1 MKTEKCTHC
10 HKPIVCK
17 VDDISNCD
25 CQKVELLDETV
36 KFLYEKTQH
45 DCLCN
50 DCLKKFDELTKFS
63 LENKFPKRPTE
74 MVEGLH
80 FYMENGY
87 FVFTEL
93 YHYLKGCCCKNG
105 CRHCVYGIHK
115 NSWKEFSI
123 KKHRFKI
130 CVNLYFV
137 AKSFI
142 LYFFA
147 LCWNKPNSNTSV
159 FPRPS
164 LFR

>member
-10 HKPIVCK
+10 HKVITCN

-36 KFLYEKTQH
+36 VFLYEKTQH

-63 LENKFPKRPTE
+63 LTNKFPKRPTE

-93 YHYLKGCCCKNG
+93 YHYLKGRCCKNR

-115 NSWKEFSI
+115 
-123 KKHRFKI
+123 
-130 CVNLYFV
+130 
-137 AKSFI
+137 
-142 LYFFA
+142 
-147 LCWNKPNSNTSV
+147 
-159 FPRPS
+159 
-164 LFR
+164 